1 MAKRNMT
8 LRGSQEAF
16 KTIVDTS
23 LEGIYQVDNSGKFI
37 FVNES
42 FASLFG
48 YRQEELSGKHFADM
62 LSAETLPKVEK
73 MVQEVLSGK
82 NVRDEVAVKHKD
94 GHEIPVRFSATP
106 LRERGKVVGLTG
118 VLSGITERKQAEE
131 MLRES
136 EAKWRSLVENA
147 PETILTLDRDG
158 TILFINRTL
167 PDTTPEEMTGTSI
180 YSHITADRQKRI
192 RKVIESVFQSGESQK
207 YEADVAS
214 RDGTLLWFENSVAPI
229 WSGDQVVS
237 VIYVSVDITKR
248 KHAEDALREAH
259 DELEK
264 RVKERTLELE
274 KANEALKFEMG
285 EHRRAEEA
293 AKRITREFLTILE
306 NSVDMIYRLNLQSGT
321 YDYLSPSSEIVLGYT
336 PEEFIASGFEN
347 ASTLVHPDDLETL
360 SQNIL
365 ELIERAPEQTATG
378 PIEYRMN
385 HKQLGYRWVSDNR
398 SIIYDDRNMPVAA
411 IGILRDVTERKQAE
425 QALQESERN
434 YRVLFDSQID
444 GAAVV
449 DAEMMKIVLVNET
462 ALKMYGFD
470 SLEEA
475 LEVNLIDYIHPDD
488 RDRILRIIT
497 EDMFEKDLRQVVEFR
512 IITKDGRER
521 WASAV
526 GTRIEY
532 QGKMAGLASFRDITE
547 QKQAEEALL
556 ESEEKGR
563 ALLNAPPDSAI
574 LIDRA
579 GIILDLN
586 RVAADRFGK
595 TVDELIGVNIYDIVP
610 PDVAKGRR
618 AQARKVISSGMPTRF
633 EDERAGIIF
642 DSTYY
647 PIFDARGKVTRL
659 AIFARDITERKQAAE
674 ALRQSEERYR
684 TIVEN
689 IRDVIWTTD
698 KDLRYTYLSPTIM

>member
-42 FASLFG
+42 FATLFG
-48 YRQEELSGKHFADM
+48 YGREELLGNHFADM
-62 LSAETLPKVEK
+62 LSADALPKVER
-73 MVQEVLSGK
+73 MVQEVLAGK

-94 GHEIPVRFSATP
+94 GHEIPVSFSAAP
-106 LRERGKVVGLTG
+106 LREQGAIIGLTG
-118 VLSGITERKQAEE
+118 VLSDISERKQAEE
-131 MLRES
+131 
-136 EAKWRSLVENA
+136 
-147 PETILTLDRDG
+147 
-158 TILFINRTL
+158 
-167 PDTTPEEMTGTSI
+167 
-180 YSHITADRQKRI
+180 
-192 RKVIESVFQSGESQK
+192 
-207 YEADVAS
+207 
-214 RDGTLLWFENSVAPI
+214 
-229 WSGDQVVS
+229 
-237 VIYVSVDITKR
+237 
-248 KHAEDALREAH
+248 ALREAH
-259 DELEK
+259 DQLGM

-293 AKRITREFLTILE
+293 AKGITREFLTILE

-347 ASTLVHPDDLETL
+347 ASTLVHPDDLEML

-449 DAEMMKIVLVNET
+449 DAEKMKIVLVNET

-547 QKQAEEALL
+547 QKQAEEARQESERKFREMADLL
-556 ESEEKGR
+556 PQTVLEIDKTGTLTFLNRMGFESSGYSQADFDKGLNSFKLLVPEDRERGKENLQLILNGEESIGTEYTALRKDGTTFPVILYSSPIIRDKQPVGLRAVAVDITERKQADEALRESEEKGR

-574 LIDRA
+574 LTDRE
-579 GIILDLN
+579 GVILDLN
-586 RVAADRFGK
+586 EVAAERFGT
-595 TVDELIGVNIYDIVP
+595 TVDERIGVNIYDIVQ
-610 PDVAKGRR
+610 PDVAKGR
-618 AQARKVISSGMPTRF
+618 
-633 EDERAGIIF
+633 
-642 DSTYY
+642 
-647 PIFDARGKVTRL
+647 
-659 AIFARDITERKQAAE
+659 
-674 ALRQSEERYR
+674 
-684 TIVEN
+684 
-689 IRDVIWTTD
+689 
-698 KDLRYTYLSPTIM
+698 